1 MGLSAEREFERLN
14 ALRRYAILDTP
25 PEGAFDRVTTLA
37 AELLDVPWAVVSL
50 VDTARVWYK
59 SVHGDLGHR
68 EVARLPSL
76 CGAAIAR
83 DGPYVVENARTDPR
97 THEHPLVAGVPGIA
111 FYVALPLRT
120 HDGHTLGTLSCMD
133 RRPRGV
139 TRRELRFLGTLA
151 AIVMDEIEL
160 RRSAAQISRLS
171 EALAETC
178 DDLERRASFDPLT
191 GVLARSAML
200 ARSAALVDRAT
211 AAGRGLALVM
221 IDIDRFKA
229 INDGYGHPVGDLVL
243 KEVAARMAASCRG
256 GDLLGR
262 IGGEEFLA
270 VFPDVPPGGAAA
282 IAERLREAVARTPVS
297 IGGGAAL
304 PVSISGGLLALV
316 PGAPAPALPDLLAR
330 ADAALYAAKAAG
342 RNRIVAAGEG
352 ASGPTPFGVA
362 GAGEPAPGD
371 QGLIATAFTA
381 SET

>member
-1 MGLSAEREFERLN
+1 MGLSADSEFERLN

-25 PEGAFDRVTTLA
+25 PEGAFDRITTLA
-37 AELLDVPWAVVSL
+37 AELLDVPLAVVSL

-59 SVHGDLGHR
+59 SVHGELGLR
-68 EVARLPSL
+68 EIARLPSL

-83 DGPYVVENARTDPR
+83 DGPYVVESARTDPR
-97 THEHPLVAGVPGIA
+97 THEHPLVTGGPRLD
-111 FYVALPLRT
+111 FYVGVPLRT

-133 RRPRGV
+133 RRPRSV
-139 TRRELRFLGTLA
+139 TPREIRFLETLA

-160 RRSAAQISRLS
+160 RRSAAQIARLS

-178 DDLERRASFDPLT
+178 NDLERRASFDALT

-200 ARSAALVDRAT
+200 ARSATLVDRAT
-211 AAGRGLALVM
+211 AGGRGVALVM
-221 IDIDRFKA
+221 VDIDRFKA
-229 INDGYGHPVGDLVL
+229 INDGYGHAVGDVVL

-270 VFPDVPPGGAAA
+270 VFADVPPAGAAA
-282 IAERLREAVARTPVS
+282 IAERLRDAVARTPVP
-297 IGGGAAL
+297 IGSGVTL
-304 PVSISGGLLALV
+304 PVSISGGLVAV
-316 PGAPAPALPDLLAR
+316 AGGTPAPALSELLSR

-342 RNRIVAAGEG
+342 RNRIVAVDAD
-352 ASGPTPFGVA
+352 
-362 GAGEPAPGD
+362 GAGEAAPAD
-371 QGLIATAFTA
+371 QGLIAAAFTA

>member
-1 MGLSAEREFERLN
+1 MGLSADSEFERLN

-25 PEGAFDRVTTLA
+25 PEGAFDRVTSLA
-37 AELLDVPWAVVSL
+37 ADLLEVPWSVVSL

-68 EVARLPSL
+68 EIARLPSL

-83 DGPYVVENARTDPR
+83 HGPYVVEHASADLR
-97 THEHPLVAGVPGIA
+97 THEHPLVTGGPRID
-111 FYVALPLRT
+111 FYVGVPLRT
-120 HDGHTLGTLSCMD
+120 HDGHSLGTLSCMD

-139 TRRELRFLGTLA
+139 TPREVRFLETLA

-160 RRSAAQISRLS
+160 RRSAAQIARLS

-178 DDLERRASFDPLT
+178 NDLERRASFDALT

-200 ARSAALVDRAT
+200 ARTAALVERAA
-211 AAGRGLALVM
+211 AAGRGVALVM
-221 IDIDRFKA
+221 VDIDRFKA
-229 INDGYGHPVGDLVL
+229 INDSYGHAVGDVVL
-243 KEVAARMAASCRG
+243 KEVAARMAANCRG

-270 VFPDVPPGGAAA
+270 VFADVTAAGATP
-282 IAERLREAVARTPVS
+282 IAERLREAVAREPVE

-304 PVSISGGLLALV
+304 PVSISGGLLTLA
-316 PGAPAPALPDLLAR
+316 PGDAAPVLSDLLSR
-330 ADAALYAAKAAG
+330 ADAALYAAKAQG
-342 RNRIVAAGEG
+342 RDRIVAAGEE
-352 ASGPTPFGVA
+352 
-362 GAGEPAPGD
+362 GAGVRAPAV
-371 QGLIATAFTA
+371 QGVIAAAFTA